1 MNPNQA
7 PIPIDQL
14 TRIAQEMAQ
23 SMTIVAQQVALLG
36 VEGNADEQ
44 MATIQRENDKVLDR
58 IRQIYNLPP
67 APGR

>member
-1 MNPNQA
+1 MKPT
-7 PIPIDQL
+7 PIPIAEL
-14 TRIAQEMAQ
+14 TQIAQEMAQ
-23 SMTIVAQQVALLG
+23 AMVIVAEQVALLG

-44 MATIQRENDKVLDR
+44 MATIKRENDKVLDR

>member
-1 MNPNQA
+1 MNQPS
-7 PIPIDQL
+7 IPIAEL
-14 TRIAQEMAQ
+14 TDIAQQMAQ
-23 SMTIVAQQVALLG
+23 SMVIVAEQIALLG

-44 MATIQRENDKVLDR
+44 MATIKRENDRVLDR

>member
-1 MNPNQA
+1 MNPS
-7 PIPIDQL
+7 PIPIAEL
-14 TRIAQEMAQ
+14 TDIAQQMAQ
-23 SMTIVAQQVALLG
+23 SMVIVAEQVALLG

>member
-1 MNPNQA
+1 MNPP
-7 PIPIDQL
+7 PIPIAEL
-14 TRIAQEMAQ
+14 TDIAQQMAR
-23 SMTIVAQQVALLG
+23 SMVIVAEQVALLG

-58 IRQIYNLPP
+58 IRQIYGLPP

>member
-1 MNPNQA
+1 MKPP
-7 PIPIDQL
+7 PISITEL
-14 TRIAQEMAQ
+14 TDIAQQMAQ
-23 SMTIVAQQVALLG
+23 SMVIVAEQVALLG